1 MSRVESKIEFY
12 AAVPIS
18 TDFKHEPLFDSK
30 EEQIAYFDN
39 FKVGAMT
46 GSYQRVEEQIRT
58 NKKYEHLL
66 DVNYVHVINPSYEG
80 SSYNCEWWGFVMD
93 IHYDSDG
100 LVYVDWVVDPVQ
112 TFMFKWDLSKAFIE
126 RGMLN
131 VVKEKGNQYYLDN
144 NLAPLLANQEEI
156 GVDGLAY
163 ELLYDDLFE
172 DAGNS
177 GDVNFLVIALA
188 DAETMNFIGTPTQL
202 TYYVLPYNT
211 LTGQL
216 LDFRVENVVNLS
228 HSNKVTIETSKNS
241 ENSLATAVKKFAD
254 DVKLTNGGKSVVVSF
269 LQKEIG
275 LAFSYDSNK
284 RKLTTKLGNGEWGG
298 YNQNMELYEIGS
310 KTSGGSSG
318 GGSGGDSGES
328 GGSGGDSGS
337 STVPT
342 DKKEFLKM
350 NVGTNFN
357 VDEAK
362 FLAGAKQS
370 ARVREWLGSNDA
382 NIKRVAD
389 IVRKN
394 GMSPELF
401 FAYDIQ
407 EQGTS
412 WGWLNHTYYTGDP
425 YTDADSVSKWAVS
438 QANTTGAVELA
449 WYDVANPYYT
459 TPIEKQKE
467 GQAFAN
473 ALPKGAIG
481 RMYLSGTA
489 AATWAA
495 FDPEALKGSV
505 NGVQDYGDPIQGCMD
520 LLKAWQGSKSK
531 ASISSRALEAKGSG
545 WGWPFSDDDGNKP
558 WGLDSQLFGTHPE
571 DASFRPPTGFH
582 DGLDFGSV
590 DHPGSNIRCVH
601 SGEVVY
607 AGYAPSG
614 YEALGYVIAT
624 HSSDGYY
631 VVYQEFGNSSA
642 DIKVNVGQKVTLGET
657 IGTRTT
663 EHLHLGI
670 TKKDWLAAQ
679 SSAFVDDGTWLD
691 PMKIIKNGTGGG
703 DTGGGDGGDSGGDKP
718 TPPQGSGIYALKI
731 NRFRFPKIAQKYVQ
745 LLVENKKNDYTKYRL
760 IREALNI
767 TLGQTHPETINYI
780 NSLQGPKGLEKLC
793 CAPFCTM
800 TLSNGK
806 GVQKNFNLANF
817 KKQEAPFLVDVK
829 GFLGKSN
836 RVEFYFEHYLNY
848 VVDNGEGEESRVQ
861 GEAAIRKDS
870 LIDATMK
877 NFDLYIDA
885 SKSYEYLNQ
894 NRISQSID
902 NAKFA
907 LSQNNIQQSNSE
919 RNFALG
925 QANTR
930 NINSI
935 NQSGARKQLD
945 NTQYGQWQQ
954 YGLQGA
960 KTMVGALGGAA
971 ASIAQGGPVI
981 GGAAGVAGA
990 VTGVAQYAL
999 DGVGVMASQN
1009 IANQSLNIA
1018 QSTANAALAA
1028 NQGTEQKVF
1037 YNNLTTSQ
1045 LIASNQY
1052 ENAIANINAGLAD
1065 IRNEP
1070 DISAVSGSD
1079 YNFEVAWDND
1089 SYYAILYT
1097 INPQALII
1105 AAEFFAQFG
1114 YKIRRY
1120 DSISNYMKVKP
1131 SFNYVKTNGADIK
1144 GPISN
1149 KWRNALNMIFD
1160 SGITF
1165 WRNKEKMKK
1174 RDITGNY

>member
-100 LVYVDWVVDPVQ
+100 LVYVDWVVDPIQ

-131 VVKEKGNQYYLDN
+131 VVKEKGDQYYLDN

-211 LTGQL
+211 STGQL
-216 LDFRVENVVNLS
+216 LDFRVENVTNLNQ
-228 HSNKVTIETSKNS
+228 SNKLTIETSKNK
-241 ENSLATAVKKFAD
+241 EQSLATAIKKFAD
-254 DVKLTNGGKSVVVSF
+254 DVKLTNGGKSIVVSF

-284 RKLTTKLGNGEWGG
+284 RKLVTKLGDTEWGG

-310 KTSGGSSG
+310 KTSGSSSGGGSSGDSGSSGGSGGGSGTFTDGDIVNSGYSISNENINLLLKYARQRNIMPSFMIAQMFFESHWGDSGTSVVGSKDNNWSGISMPFTPPAGVTITQGSARPEGGHYVHFNSLDDYFNSYCFVLSSENGIYNVEGKKTLSEYVKGLFRIGGAKYDYAASGYEHYLSNMQACYNAINSQNPGKLEKLDGLMSKSLKNRSLEAKSVEFLPPCKQPFVITSEFGYRTSPISGASELHNGIDLAISGNPTNTPIYASADGEVIQAGVLSPGWESYGNYIVIRHNNGFCTGYAHNASISVSVGDKVSQGQQIGIMGATGDVTGIHSHFQLIKDDPSVPRISGQSSLFKNPREKIDFSLSGGSNTGGSSG
-318 GGSGGDSGES
+318 GGS
-328 GGSGGDSGS
+328 
-337 STVPT
+337 
-342 DKKEFLKM
+342 
-350 NVGTNFN
+350 
-357 VDEAK
+357 
-362 FLAGAKQS
+362 
-370 ARVREWLGSNDA
+370 
-382 NIKRVAD
+382 
-389 IVRKN
+389 
-394 GMSPELF
+394 
-401 FAYDIQ
+401 
-407 EQGTS
+407 
-412 WGWLNHTYYTGDP
+412 
-425 YTDADSVSKWAVS
+425 
-438 QANTTGAVELA
+438 
-449 WYDVANPYYT
+449 
-459 TPIEKQKE
+459 
-467 GQAFAN
+467 
-473 ALPKGAIG
+473 
-481 RMYLSGTA
+481 
-489 AATWAA
+489 
-495 FDPEALKGSV
+495 
-505 NGVQDYGDPIQGCMD
+505 
-520 LLKAWQGSKSK
+520 
-531 ASISSRALEAKGSG
+531 
-545 WGWPFSDDDGNKP
+545 
-558 WGLDSQLFGTHPE
+558 
-571 DASFRPPTGFH
+571 
-582 DGLDFGSV
+582 
-590 DHPGSNIRCVH
+590 
-601 SGEVVY
+601 
-607 AGYAPSG
+607 
-614 YEALGYVIAT
+614 
-624 HSSDGYY
+624 
-631 VVYQEFGNSSA
+631 
-642 DIKVNVGQKVTLGET
+642 
-657 IGTRTT
+657 
-663 EHLHLGI
+663 
-670 TKKDWLAAQ
+670 
-679 SSAFVDDGTWLD
+679 
-691 PMKIIKNGTGGG
+691 TGGG
-703 DTGGGDGGDSGGDKP
+703 SGGDKP

-907 LSQNNIQQSNSE
+907 VSQNNIQQSNSE

-1131 SFNYVKTNGADIK
+1131 SFNYVKTNGADVK
-1144 GPISN
+1144 GRISN

-1165 WRNKEKMKK
+1165 WRDKEKMKK

>member
-318 GGSGGDSGES
+318 GGSGGGDSGDS
-328 GGSGGDSGS
+328 GGSGGGSGSTGTFTDGDIVNSGYVIKNEHINMLLKYAKQRNIMPSFMITQMFFESHWGDSGT
-337 STVPT
+337 STVGVKDNNWSGISMP
-342 DKKEFLKM
+342 
-350 NVGTNFN
+350 FN
-357 VDEAK
+357 PPPGVTI
-362 FLAGAKQS
+362 S
-370 ARVREWLGSNDA
+370 
-382 NIKRVAD
+382 
-389 IVRKN
+389 
-394 GMSPELF
+394 
-401 FAYDIQ
+401 
-407 EQGTS
+407 QGTPREEGGYYVHFNS
-412 WGWLNHTYYTGDP
+412 LDDYFNSFCFVLSEANGLYHTEGKKTL
-425 YTDADSVSKWAVS
+425 DAYVKGLFRV
-438 QANTTGAVELA
+438 G
-449 WYDVANPYYT
+449 
-459 TPIEKQKE
+459 
-467 GQAFAN
+467 GAN
-473 ALPKGAIG
+473 ADYAASGYEH
-481 RMYLSGTA
+481 YLSNMQACYNAINSQNPGK
-489 AATWAA
+489 
-495 FDPEALKGSV
+495 FEKLDGLMNKSLK
-505 NGVQDYGDPIQGCMD
+505 N
-520 LLKAWQGSKSK
+520 
-531 ASISSRALEAKGSG
+531 RALEAKGSG
-545 WGWPFSDDDGNKP
+545 WRYPFDGDLAP
-558 WGLDSQLFGTHPE
+558 YAEGQQFGIT
-571 DASFRPPTGFH
+571 SFNRGTAANPVYFH
-582 DGLDFGSV
+582 DGYDFGTIPYASRNGGAILAV
-590 DHPGSNIRCVH
+590 HDGKITDKGFKSGGIGSYLVLNT
-601 SGEVVY
+601 GEYNVM
-607 AGYAPSG
+607 
-614 YEALGYVIAT
+614 
-624 HSSDGYY
+624 
-631 VVYQEFGNSSA
+631 YQEFGTDGSGI
-642 DIKVNVGQKVTLGET
+642 DVNVGDSVKAGQQVAHFTN
-657 IGTRTT
+657 GT
-663 EHLHLGI
+663 HVHLGI
-670 TKKDWLAAQ
+670 TKKDINTALGSWDK
-679 SSAFVDDGTWLD
+679 DDGTWLN
-691 PMKIIKNGTGGG
+691 PITIIQKGDSGGSTG
-703 DTGGGDGGDSGGDKP
+703 GGGDGGDSGGDKP

-907 LSQNNIQQSNSE
+907 VSQNNIQQSNSE

-1131 SFNYVKTNGADIK
+1131 SFNYVKTNGADVK
-1144 GPISN
+1144 GRISN

-1165 WRNKEKMKK
+1165 WRDKEKMKK

>member
-318 GGSGGDSGES
+318 GGSGGGDSGDS
-328 GGSGGDSGS
+328 GGSGGGSGSTGTFTDGDIVNSGYVIKNEHINMLLKYAKQRNIMPSFMITQMFFESHWGDSGT
-337 STVPT
+337 STVGVKDNNWSGISMP
-342 DKKEFLKM
+342 
-350 NVGTNFN
+350 FN
-357 VDEAK
+357 PPPGVTI
-362 FLAGAKQS
+362 S
-370 ARVREWLGSNDA
+370 
-382 NIKRVAD
+382 
-389 IVRKN
+389 
-394 GMSPELF
+394 
-401 FAYDIQ
+401 
-407 EQGTS
+407 QGTPREEGGYYVHFNS
-412 WGWLNHTYYTGDP
+412 LDDYFNSFCFVLSEANGLYHTEGKKTL
-425 YTDADSVSKWAVS
+425 DAYVKGLFRV
-438 QANTTGAVELA
+438 G
-449 WYDVANPYYT
+449 
-459 TPIEKQKE
+459 
-467 GQAFAN
+467 GAN
-473 ALPKGAIG
+473 ADYAASGYEH
-481 RMYLSGTA
+481 YLSNMQACYNAINSQNPGK
-489 AATWAA
+489 
-495 FDPEALKGSV
+495 FEKLDGLMNKSLK
-505 NGVQDYGDPIQGCMD
+505 N
-520 LLKAWQGSKSK
+520 
-531 ASISSRALEAKGSG
+531 RALEAKGSG
-545 WGWPFSDDDGNKP
+545 WRYPFDGDLAP
-558 WGLDSQLFGTHPE
+558 YAEGQQFGIT
-571 DASFRPPTGFH
+571 SFNRGTAANPVYFH
-582 DGLDFGSV
+582 DGYDFGTIPYASRNGGAILAV
-590 DHPGSNIRCVH
+590 HDGKITDKGFKSGGIGSYLVLNT
-601 SGEVVY
+601 GEYNVM
-607 AGYAPSG
+607 
-614 YEALGYVIAT
+614 
-624 HSSDGYY
+624 
-631 VVYQEFGNSSA
+631 YQEFGTDGSGI
-642 DIKVNVGQKVTLGET
+642 DVNVGDSVKAGKQVAHFTN
-657 IGTRTT
+657 GT
-663 EHLHLGI
+663 HVHLGI
-670 TKKDWLAAQ
+670 TKKDINTALGSWDK
-679 SSAFVDDGTWLD
+679 DDGTWLN
-691 PMKIIKNGTGGG
+691 PITIIQKGDSGGSTG
-703 DTGGGDGGDSGGDKP
+703 GGGDGGDSGGDKP

-907 LSQNNIQQSNSE
+907 VSQNNIQQSNSE

-1079 YNFEVAWDND
+1079 YNFEVAWGND

-1120 DSISNYMKVKP
+1120 DSISNYLKVKP
-1131 SFNYVKTNGADIK
+1131 SFNYVKTNGADVK
-1144 GPISN
+1144 GAISN

>member
-1 MSRVESKIEFY
+1 MSRVKSKIEFY
-12 AAVPIS
+12 SAVPIS

-30 EEQIAYFDN
+30 AEQKAYFDN
-39 FKVGAMT
+39 FKVGSMT

-58 NKKYEHLL
+58 NKKYEQLL
-66 DVNYVHVINPSYEG
+66 EVNYVHVINPSYEG
-80 SSYNCEWWGFVMD
+80 STENCEWWGFVMD

-318 GGSGGDSGES
+318 GDSGGDS

-337 STVPT
+337 TGTFTDGDIVNSGYVIKNEHINMLLKYAKQRNIMPSFMITQMFFESHWGDSGTSTVGVKDNNWSGISMP
-342 DKKEFLKM
+342 
-350 NVGTNFN
+350 FN
-357 VDEAK
+357 PPPGVTI
-362 FLAGAKQS
+362 S
-370 ARVREWLGSNDA
+370 
-382 NIKRVAD
+382 
-389 IVRKN
+389 
-394 GMSPELF
+394 
-401 FAYDIQ
+401 
-407 EQGTS
+407 QGTPREEGGYYVHFNS
-412 WGWLNHTYYTGDP
+412 LDDYFNSFCFVLSEANGLYHTEGKKTL
-425 YTDADSVSKWAVS
+425 DAYVKGLFRV
-438 QANTTGAVELA
+438 G
-449 WYDVANPYYT
+449 
-459 TPIEKQKE
+459 
-467 GQAFAN
+467 GAN
-473 ALPKGAIG
+473 ADYAASGYEH
-481 RMYLSGTA
+481 YLSNMQACYNAINSQNPGK
-489 AATWAA
+489 
-495 FDPEALKGSV
+495 FEKLDGLMNKSLK
-505 NGVQDYGDPIQGCMD
+505 N
-520 LLKAWQGSKSK
+520 
-531 ASISSRALEAKGSG
+531 RALEAKGSG
-545 WGWPFSDDDGNKP
+545 WRYPFDGDLAP
-558 WGLDSQLFGTHPE
+558 YAEGQQFGIT
-571 DASFRPPTGFH
+571 SFNRGTAANPVYFH
-582 DGLDFGSV
+582 DGYDFGTIPYASRNGGAILAV
-590 DHPGSNIRCVH
+590 HDGKITDKGFKSGGIGSYLVLNT
-601 SGEVVY
+601 GEYNVM
-607 AGYAPSG
+607 
-614 YEALGYVIAT
+614 
-624 HSSDGYY
+624 
-631 VVYQEFGNSSA
+631 YQEFGTDGSGI
-642 DIKVNVGQKVTLGET
+642 DVNVGDSVKAGQQVAHFTN
-657 IGTRTT
+657 GT
-663 EHLHLGI
+663 HVHLGI
-670 TKKDWLAAQ
+670 TKKDINTALGSWDK
-679 SSAFVDDGTWLD
+679 DDGTWLN
-691 PMKIIKNGTGGG
+691 PITIIQKGDSGGSTG
-703 DTGGGDGGDSGGDKP
+703 GGGDGGDSGGDKP

-907 LSQNNIQQSNSE
+907 VSQNNIQQSNSE

>member
-310 KTSGGSSG
+310 KTSGGSSD
-318 GGSGGDSGES
+318 GGSGGDSGDS

-531 ASISSRALEAKGSG
+531 ASVSSRALEAKGSG
-545 WGWPFSDDDGNKP
+545 WRYPFDGDLAP
-558 WGLDSQLFGTHPE
+558 YAEGQQFGIT
-571 DASFRPPTGFH
+571 SFNRGTAANPVYFH
-582 DGLDFGSV
+582 DGYDFGTIPYASRNGGAILAV
-590 DHPGSNIRCVH
+590 HDGKITDKGFKSGGIGSYLVLNT
-601 SGEVVY
+601 GEYNVM
-607 AGYAPSG
+607 
-614 YEALGYVIAT
+614 
-624 HSSDGYY
+624 
-631 VVYQEFGNSSA
+631 YQEFGTDGSGI
-642 DIKVNVGQKVTLGET
+642 DVNVGDSVKAGQQVAHFTN
-657 IGTRTT
+657 GT
-663 EHLHLGI
+663 HVHLGI
-670 TKKDWLAAQ
+670 TKKDINTALGSWDK
-679 SSAFVDDGTWLD
+679 DDGTWLN
-691 PMKIIKNGTGGG
+691 PITIIQKGDSGGSTG
-703 DTGGGDGGDSGGDKP
+703 GGGDGGDSGGDKP

-907 LSQNNIQQSNSE
+907 VSQNNIQQSNSE

-1089 SYYAILYT
+1089 SYYSILYT
-1097 INPQALII
+1097 INPQALMIV
-1105 AAEFFAQFG
+1105 AEFFAQFG

-1131 SFNYVKTNGADIK
+1131 SFNYIKTNGADVK
-1144 GPISN
+1144 GRISN

-1165 WRNKEKMKK
+1165 WRDKEKMKK

>member
-1 MSRVESKIEFY
+1 MSRVKSKIEFY
-12 AAVPIS
+12 SAVPIS

-30 EEQIAYFDN
+30 AEQKAYFDN
-39 FKVGAMT
+39 FKVGSMT

-58 NKKYEHLL
+58 NKKYEQLL
-66 DVNYVHVINPSYEG
+66 EVNYVHVINPSYEG
-80 SSYNCEWWGFVMD
+80 STENCEWWGFVMD

-318 GGSGGDSGES
+318 GGSGGGDSGDS

-531 ASISSRALEAKGSG
+531 ASVSSRALEAKGSG
-545 WGWPFSDDDGNKP
+545 WRYPFDGDLAP
-558 WGLDSQLFGTHPE
+558 YAEGQQFGIT
-571 DASFRPPTGFH
+571 SFNRGTAANPVYFH
-582 DGLDFGSV
+582 DGYDFGTIPYASRNGGAILAV
-590 DHPGSNIRCVH
+590 HDGKITDKGFKSGGIGSYLVLNT
-601 SGEVVY
+601 GEYNVM
-607 AGYAPSG
+607 
-614 YEALGYVIAT
+614 
-624 HSSDGYY
+624 
-631 VVYQEFGNSSA
+631 YQEFGTDGSGI
-642 DIKVNVGQKVTLGET
+642 DVNVGDSVKAGQQVAHFTN
-657 IGTRTT
+657 GT
-663 EHLHLGI
+663 HVHLGI
-670 TKKDWLAAQ
+670 TKKDINTALGSWDK
-679 SSAFVDDGTWLD
+679 DDGTWLN
-691 PMKIIKNGTGGG
+691 PITIIQKGDSGGSTGG
-703 DTGGGDGGDSGGDKP
+703 GGDKP

-767 TLGQTHPETINYI
+767 TLGQTHPETING
-780 NSLQGPKGLEKLC
+780 S
-793 CAPFCTM
+793 
-800 TLSNGK
+800 
-806 GVQKNFNLANF
+806 V
-817 KKQEAPFLVDVK
+817 
-829 GFLGKSN
+829 
-836 RVEFYFEHYLNY
+836 
-848 VVDNGEGEESRVQ
+848 
-861 GEAAIRKDS
+861 
-870 LIDATMK
+870 
-877 NFDLYIDA
+877 
-885 SKSYEYLNQ
+885 
-894 NRISQSID
+894 
-902 NAKFA
+902 AKF
-907 LSQNNIQQSNSE
+907 
-919 RNFALG
+919 
-925 QANTR
+925 
-930 NINSI
+930 
-935 NQSGARKQLD
+935 
-945 NTQYGQWQQ
+945 
-954 YGLQGA
+954 
-960 KTMVGALGGAA
+960 
-971 ASIAQGGPVI
+971 
-981 GGAAGVAGA
+981 
-990 VTGVAQYAL
+990 
-999 DGVGVMASQN
+999 
-1009 IANQSLNIA
+1009 
-1018 QSTANAALAA
+1018 
-1028 NQGTEQKVF
+1028 
-1037 YNNLTTSQ
+1037 
-1045 LIASNQY
+1045 
-1052 ENAIANINAGLAD
+1052 
-1065 IRNEP
+1065 
-1070 DISAVSGSD
+1070 
-1079 YNFEVAWDND
+1079 
-1089 SYYAILYT
+1089 
-1097 INPQALII
+1097 
-1105 AAEFFAQFG
+1105 
-1114 YKIRRY
+1114 
-1120 DSISNYMKVKP
+1120 
-1131 SFNYVKTNGADIK
+1131 
-1144 GPISN
+1144 
-1149 KWRNALNMIFD
+1149 
-1160 SGITF
+1160 
-1165 WRNKEKMKK
+1165 
-1174 RDITGNY
+1174 

>member
-18 TDFKHEPLFDSK
+18 TDFKHEPLFDNK

-211 LTGQL
+211 STGQL

-254 DVKLTNGGKSVVVSF
+254 DVKLTNGGKSIVVSF

-284 RKLTTKLGNGEWGG
+284 RKLVTKLGDTEWGG

-310 KTSGGSSG
+310 KTSGSSSG
-318 GGSGGDSGES
+318 GGSSGDSGSS
-328 GGSGGDSGS
+328 GGSGGGSGTFTDGDIVNSGYSISNENINLLLKYARQRNIMPSFMIAQMFFESHWGDSGTSVVGSKDNNWSGISMPFTPPAGVTITQGSERPEGGHYVHFNSLDDYFNSYCFVLS
-337 STVPT
+337 SENGIYNVEG
-342 DKKEFLKM
+342 KKTLSEYVKGLFRI
-350 NVGTNFN
+350 G
-357 VDEAK
+357 
-362 FLAGAKQS
+362 GAK
-370 ARVREWLGSNDA
+370 
-382 NIKRVAD
+382 
-389 IVRKN
+389 
-394 GMSPELF
+394 
-401 FAYDIQ
+401 YDYAASGY
-407 EQGTS
+407 E
-412 WGWLNHTYYTGDP
+412 H
-425 YTDADSVSKWAVS
+425 
-438 QANTTGAVELA
+438 
-449 WYDVANPYYT
+449 
-459 TPIEKQKE
+459 
-467 GQAFAN
+467 
-473 ALPKGAIG
+473 
-481 RMYLSGTA
+481 YLSNMQACYNAINSQNPGK
-489 AATWAA
+489 
-495 FDPEALKGSV
+495 FEKLDGLMNKSLK
-505 NGVQDYGDPIQGCMD
+505 N
-520 LLKAWQGSKSK
+520 
-531 ASISSRALEAKGSG
+531 RALEAKGSG
-545 WGWPFSDDDGNKP
+545 WRYPFDGDLAP
-558 WGLDSQLFGTHPE
+558 YAEGQQFGIT
-571 DASFRPPTGFH
+571 SFNRGTAANPVYFH
-582 DGLDFGSV
+582 DGYDFGTIPYASRNGGAILAV
-590 DHPGSNIRCVH
+590 HDGKITDKGFKSGGIGSYLVLNT
-601 SGEVVY
+601 GEYNVM
-607 AGYAPSG
+607 
-614 YEALGYVIAT
+614 
-624 HSSDGYY
+624 
-631 VVYQEFGNSSA
+631 YQEFGTDGSGI
-642 DIKVNVGQKVTLGET
+642 DVNVGDSVKAGQQVAHFTN
-657 IGTRTT
+657 GT
-663 EHLHLGI
+663 HVHLGI
-670 TKKDWLAAQ
+670 TKKDINTALGSWDK
-679 SSAFVDDGTWLD
+679 DDGTWLN
-691 PMKIIKNGTGGG
+691 PITIIQKGDSGGSTG
-703 DTGGGDGGDSGGDKP
+703 GGGDGGDSGGDKP

-907 LSQNNIQQSNSE
+907 VSQNNIQQSNSE

-1131 SFNYVKTNGADIK
+1131 SFNYVKTNGADVK
-1144 GPISN
+1144 GRISN

-1165 WRNKEKMKK
+1165 WRDKEKMKK

>member
-18 TDFKHEPLFDSK
+18 TDFKHEPLFDNK

-211 LTGQL
+211 VSGQL

-318 GGSGGDSGES
+318 GGSGGGDSGDS
-328 GGSGGDSGS
+328 GGSGGGSGSTGTFTDGDIVNSGYVIKNEHINMLLKYAKQRNIMPSFMITQMFFESHWGDSGT
-337 STVPT
+337 STVGVKDNNWSGISMP
-342 DKKEFLKM
+342 
-350 NVGTNFN
+350 FN
-357 VDEAK
+357 PPPGVTV
-362 FLAGAKQS
+362 S
-370 ARVREWLGSNDA
+370 
-382 NIKRVAD
+382 
-389 IVRKN
+389 
-394 GMSPELF
+394 
-401 FAYDIQ
+401 
-407 EQGTS
+407 QGTPRAEGGYYVHFNS
-412 WGWLNHTYYTGDP
+412 LDDYFNSFCFVLSEANGLYHTEGKKTL
-425 YTDADSVSKWAVS
+425 DAYVKGLFRV
-438 QANTTGAVELA
+438 G
-449 WYDVANPYYT
+449 
-459 TPIEKQKE
+459 
-467 GQAFAN
+467 GAN
-473 ALPKGAIG
+473 ADYAASGYEH
-481 RMYLSGTA
+481 YLSNMQACYNAINSQNPGK
-489 AATWAA
+489 
-495 FDPEALKGSV
+495 FEKLDGL
-505 NGVQDYGDPIQGCMD
+505 M
-520 LLKAWQGSKSK
+520 SKSLK
-531 ASISSRALEAKGSG
+531 NRALEAKSSG

-703 DTGGGDGGDSGGDKP
+703 DTGGGDSGGDKP

-907 LSQNNIQQSNSE
+907 VSQNNIQQSNSE

-1131 SFNYVKTNGADIK
+1131 SFNYVKTNGADVK
-1144 GPISN
+1144 GRISN

-1165 WRNKEKMKK
+1165 WRDKEKMKK